1 MPHDIKALTRRWFEE
16 VWNKGRESAI
26 DELLRPDAVAYGLAE
41 QDAPLPAPETFR
53 RFYRQFRSGIPDI
66 HITVDQV
73 IAEGDTT
80 ACRITCVG
88 THSGDGMGVK
98 ATGRKVRVSGL
109 CMIRWK
115 DGQIAEGWNE
125 FDAAGL
131 MRQIAGPAASAPA
144 KVKA

>member
-26 DELLRPDAVAYGLAE
+26 DELLRPDAIAHGLA
-41 QDAPLPAPETFR
+41 DVGGPLPAPETFR
-53 RFYRQFRSGIPDI
+53 RFYRQIRSGIPDI
-66 HITVDQV
+66 HITIDQV

-88 THSGDGMGVK
+88 THSGDGMGVR
-98 ATGRKVRVSGL
+98 ATGRKVYFTGL

-131 MRQIAGPAASAPA
+131 MRQIAGPEAAAA

>member
-1 MPHDIKALTRRWFEE
+1 MAQDVKALTRRWFDE
-16 VWNKGRESAI
+16 VWNQGRESVI
-26 DELLRPDAVAYGLAE
+26 DELLRPDAIAHGLA
-41 QDAPLPAPETFR
+41 DVGGPLPAPETFR

-73 IAEGDTT
+73 ITEGDT
-80 ACRITCVG
+80 AAARITCDG
-88 THSGDGMGVK
+88 THSGDGMGVP
-98 ATGRKVRVSGL
+98 ATGRKVHFTGL

-131 MRQIAGPAASAPA
+131 MRQIAGPAAAPA

>member
-26 DELLRPDAVAYGLAE
+26 DELLRHDAIAHGLA
-41 QDAPLPAPETFR
+41 DVGGPLPAPETFR
-53 RFYRQFRSGIPDI
+53 RFYRQFRSGIPDV

-80 ACRITCVG
+80 ACRFTCVG
-88 THSGDGMGVK
+88 THGGDGMGVK
-98 ATGRKVRVSGL
+98 ATGRKVRFTGL

-131 MRQIAGPAASAPA
+131 MRQIAGPEAAAA

>member
-1 MPHDIKALTRRWFEE
+1 MAHDIKALTRRWFDE

-26 DELLRPDAVAYGLAE
+26 DELLRPDAIAHGLA
-41 QDAPLPAPETFR
+41 DVGGPLPAPETFR
-53 RFYRQFRSGIPDI
+53 RFYRQFRSGIPDV

-131 MRQIAGPAASAPA
+131 MRQIAGSEATPA